1 MDIKFEYKIDRI
13 FYIEEGEI
21 TLDIDTM
28 LDNST
33 EIGIIAETLDKLGYL
48 NHYEIEKLKP
58 LKSKKG
64 IIEYVVKLKSKFQN
78 DLENKFILTLKEEVC

>member
-1 MDIKFEYKIDRI
+1 MNIKFKYKINKV
-13 FYIEEGEI
+13 FYIDEGEI
-21 TLDIDTM
+21 ILDIDTM

-33 EIGIIAETLDKLGYL
+33 EIGIIVEILEKLGYL

-64 IIEYVVKLKSKFQN
+64 IIDYTITLKSKFQN
-78 DLENKFILTLKEEVC
+78 DLKNKFILTLKEEK